1 MLESVPA
8 AAAVRDLLALTFH
21 LPTAASRAACFARV
35 ADLAA
40 LVPTFNLHRQMTVE
54 SLGAVITLVER
65 HLDTAD

>member
-21 LPTAASRAACFARV
+21 LPTAVSRAACFARV

-40 LVPTFNLHRQMTVE
+40 LVPTFNLHRQLRIE
-54 SLGAVITLVER
+54 SLAEVVTLVER
-65 HLDTAD
+65 HLTAAD